1 MEKDEMLLSAL
12 WSIPVASLTREE
24 WIDTGMALKQGGHP
38 VSLWDEWSRNDDRY
52 KHGECERLW
61 NGFNGSARPLK
72 PGYVIKLAER
82 NGWSRYGECDGVLD
96 WSDSI
101 GRDADDHKPA
111 AQFDHLDLDPV
122 EELRAYLKTLFAPED
137 YVGYVTGDV
146 YQNEDGK
153 WVPTS
158 GVYDRTAGEILAD
171 LDKYKGKKKALNYAV
186 GDWEEKAGAWI
197 RFNAL
202 DGEGVKNEN
211 VVKFRHA
218 LVESD
223 KMAIEDQERLYRE
236 LELPIAAMV
245 SSGGKSVHAIVR
257 VDAKDAEEYRARV
270 DFLYEYLKEHGCD
283 VDSQNKNPSRLSRM
297 PGVTR
302 NGHRQ
307 QLLAVNIG
315 KRSWAEWKDYVDG
328 VNDGLPPFI
337 TLSDYYD
344 NPPELPPELIEG
356 VLRCGHK
363 MLISGASKAGK
374 SFLLAELC
382 LAIATG
388 GEWIGLKCRQGK
400 VLYVNLEIDG
410 NSAINRFVDI
420 CKIKGI
426 PNDNLANIQ
435 IWNIRGHAVPLDQ
448 LVPTLIRRVRGEQY
462 AAIIIDPIYKVIT
475 GDENSA
481 SDMGYFCNQFDRIC
495 SEANCAVIYCH
506 HHSKGA
512 QGAKRAMDRASGSG
526 VFARDPDAQLDL
538 IELELTDDLL
548 NNLAETGASAWRI
561 ESSLREFANIKPI
574 NIWYEHPIHRVDTSG
589 ELARMFP
596 EGDTRNNLKRATPEE
611 QFKCQFDMA
620 FLECSMGE
628 QYVELNALAAAIGVT
643 SRTVRN
649 RMKDYEDYEIKK
661 GLVWKKTGVFPDF
674 PSWEENR

>member
-12 WSIPVASLTREE
+12 WSIPVASLSREE

-52 KHGECERLW
+52 KQGECERLW
-61 NGFNGSARPLK
+61 NGFNGSSRPLK

-82 NGWSRYGECDGVLD
+82 NGWSKYGEGDGVLD
-96 WSDSI
+96 WHDQI
-101 GRDADDHKPA
+101 GRDADTPRSA

-122 EELRAYLKTLFAPED
+122 EELRTYLKALFAPED

-158 GVYDRTAGEILAD
+158 GVYNRTAGEILAD

-186 GDWEEKAGAWI
+186 GDWEEEAGAWI

-211 VVKFRHA
+211 VTKFRHA

-223 KMAIEDQERLYRE
+223 TMAVEDQERLYRD
-236 LELPIAAMV
+236 LQLPIVAMV

-257 VDAKDAEEYRARV
+257 IDAKDADQYRERV
-270 DFLYEYLKEHGCD
+270 DKLYGILSDHGIEID
-283 VDSQNKNPSRLSRM
+283 RQNKNPSRLSRM
-297 PGVTR
+297 PGITR

-315 KRSWAEWKDYVDG
+315 KRSWAEWEDYVDG

-388 GEWIGLKCRQGK
+388 GEWIGLQCRQGK

-410 NSAINRFVDI
+410 NSSINRFVDI

-426 PNDNLANIQ
+426 PNDHLANIQ
-435 IWNIRGHAVPLDQ
+435 IWNIRGHAIPLDQ

-548 NNLAETGASAWRI
+548 NNVAETGASAWRI

-574 NIWYEHPIHRVDTSG
+574 NIWYEHPIHRVDLSG
-589 ELARMFP
+589 ELTKLYAD
-596 EGDTRNNLKRATPEE
+596 GDPLNNLSKSPNRTTAD
-611 QFKCQFDMA
+611 QRWNDLNQA
-620 FLECSMGE
+620 FEECSMG
-628 QYVELNALAAAIGVT
+628 YKHVDINALAAAMGRNP
-643 SRTVRN
+643 RTVR
-649 RMKDYEDYEIKK
+649 DYIREFSEDYEVNR
-661 GLVWKKTGVFPDF
+661 GMVWRK
-674 PSWEENR
+674 E